1 MCEEADDPRRDDGSS
16 SSEPESCAEA
26 DRKAR
31 RASWRFLI
39 KAHLGTHLL
48 TYVSLQRVVAF
59 YSRHPEL
66 RRELATEEGLMR
78 VQGLTG
84 PASVTPLEY

>member
-1 MCEEADDPRRDDGSS
+1 MSRPPTPPAAIGYGYGDGPPLSETMRMREEADDPRRDDGSS

-39 KAHLGTHLL
+39 KAHLGTHL
-48 TYVSLQRVVAF
+48 
-59 YSRHPEL
+59 
-66 RRELATEEGLMR
+66 
-78 VQGLTG
+78 
-84 PASVTPLEY
+84 